1 MHSTR
6 SRNYIFVAVKAYI
19 IEESMRQLQKCRYG
33 SLPSNSCSFSPVIH
47 WTDGITHKIN
57 KIISEV
63 ASLKCFLLSLQI
75 FDLSVTKLFSSPL
88 TTVIVERRFLKV
100 VFCFFFSC
108 NGLGTDIFYFIRFC
122 TAVLSAMSDDSC
134 KHALDLKHIRST

>member
-1 MHSTR
+1 MYSTR
-6 SRNYIFVAVKAYI
+6 SRNYIFVAVKACI

-33 SLPSNSCSFSPVIH
+33 SLPSNSYSFSPVIH
-47 WTDGITHKIN
+47 WTDGITPKIN

-88 TTVIVERRFLKV
+88 TTVIVERRFLKG
-100 VFCFFFSC
+100 FFFF
-108 NGLGTDIFYFIRFC
+108 LVVMD
-122 TAVLSAMSDDSC
+122 
-134 KHALDLKHIRST
+134 